1 MLRFETEPRVRVG
14 ILILFQALALFWRP
28 VCWPQSLDQFLHP
41 KARIGSDLPSPLFRQ
56 SSRKPITP
64 REAASY
70 AVQRLHEKGV
80 SDLVVCE
87 AQWIAA
93 PVSGYLVDALGRWQ
107 SAGKLYHVFR
117 VGIRDGLER
126 ANGDHGAGEE
136 FVFIAL
142 GREPSGSLIW
152 YPGLGPD
159 HRPAPGEPWDDLLP
173 YEFLLR
179 RADFESL
186 PSRYAQ

>member
-1 MLRFETEPRVRVG
+1 MWMFQPKSRFGVG
-14 ILILFQALALFWRP
+14 VFILFQTLALFWCP

-41 KARIGSDLPSPLFRQ
+41 KAVIGSDLPSPLFRD
-56 SSRKPITP
+56 SPRKPITP

-70 AVQRLHEKGV
+70 AVQRLQERGV
-80 SDLVVCE
+80 SHLCICE

-93 PVSGYLVDALGRWQ
+93 AVSGYLVDALGTWQ
-107 SAGKLYHVFR
+107 SAGKSYHVFR
-117 VGIRDGLER
+117 IGIRDGMER
-126 ANGDHGAGEE
+126 TNGDHGAGEK

-142 GREPSGSLIW
+142 GREPSGKLIW

-159 HRPAPGEPWDDLLP
+159 HRPTPDEPWDGLLP